1 MMTYMQS
8 NSAFAGG
15 IRELSA
21 DEVAMVSG
29 GGFFEDIGEA
39 SDNPGKTIGRLID
52 RGLKDLK
59 KVAESGQG
67 FGYWANGVYNIK

>member
-1 MMTYMQS
+1 
-8 NSAFAGG
+8 
-15 IRELSA
+15 
-21 DEVAMVSG
+21 MVSG

-39 SDNPGKTIGRLID
+39 FDNPGKTIGRLID